1 MSEPSSEDPSS
12 GGEGSGSGGGGGGAG
27 GAPGN
32 KDSKLYEKP
41 SGGKKKLLRLLTVLA
56 YVMSVS
62 MAAIMLS
69 LYYVFLWD
77 PHGTGPRYGHLAADP
92 QPRLNYTQE
101 VSESTPLCSE
111 IDDGSSPQ
119 FQPLHQQVEASSNI
133 TSNLTSLVSSPP
145 VPHTTMNQT
154 ASEQLAT

>member
-12 GGEGSGSGGGGGGAG
+12 GGEGSASGGGGGGAG

-92 QPRLNYTQE
+92 QPRLNYTQ
-101 VSESTPLCSE
+101 
-111 IDDGSSPQ
+111 DGSSPQ

-145 VPHTTMNQT
+145 APHTTMNQT